1 MSIKNLRKQEKGSK
15 GITLIAL
22 VITIIVSLILAAV
35 SIATLT
41 GENGILSKANT
52 AKTETEKAGAKEKV
66 QMAVMSSFDDSG
78 KLDYEQ
84 LKTNLD
90 KVEGIDKNTVPVKIE
105 KDSFDLTVRVDGYNV
120 IIKENGEVII
130 QGESIGEDKPTLPS
144 TADTKPYLPEGA
156 TIDEKHNT
164 LENGVVIK
172 DVSNNEWVW
181 IEVPKSI
188 YPEGTEKTEH
198 SAIETA
204 MQTYAKDYRQSGYSD
219 TFYSTAQHGFKDST
233 DYDDWKK
240 SMLESVFINGGFYIG
255 RYEIGTTTPRTNKS
269 EALTTPYIKQD
280 LYPCNFITCAQAQ
293 ELAKQ
298 LSTGGRQASL
308 MFGIQWDLILKHI
321 EEKGA
326 KTQNELKTDSSS
338 WGNYNNVTFEI
349 TRGEYTT
356 APSTSGSWNAI
367 TTYTKPASNVLLT
380 TGGTDR
386 NSILN
391 IHNLAGNVKEN
402 TLERATNNTSP
413 CACRGGYY
421 RISGNTQPASYR
433 SGETTIYSIYDI
445 GARPALW

>member
-1 MSIKNLRKQEKGSK
+1 MREKDVK

-22 VITIIVSLILAAV
+22 VITIIILLILAGI
-35 SIATLT
+35 SIAMLT
-41 GENGILSKANT
+41 GENGILTKANT
-52 AKTETEKAGAKEKV
+52 SKQETTKQGAKEKV
-66 QMAVMSSFDDSG
+66 QVEVMGSYDNNG
-78 KLDYEQ
+78 KINLEELNGN
-84 LKTNLD
+84 LKNNISNLTYQ
-90 KVEGIDKNTVPVKIE
+90 GQPISNSNKIE
-105 KDSFDLTVRVDGYNV
+105 NLPEMVTVDGYE
-120 IIKENGEVII
+120 IEIKENGEVII
-130 QGESIGEDKPTLPS
+130 VGEQQEEPKKTLPS
-144 TADTKPYLPEGA
+144 TADTKPFLPDGA
-156 TIDEKHNT
+156 TV
-164 LENGVVIK
+164 LEDKLDKGVVIK
-172 DVSNNEWVW
+172 DSSENEWVW

-240 SMLESVFINGGFYIG
+240 SMLESVFTNGGFYIG

-421 RISGNTQPASYR
+421 RISGNAQPACYR
-433 SGETTIYSIYDI
+433 AGETTIYSIYDI

>member
-1 MSIKNLRKQEKGSK
+1 MREKDVK

-22 VITIIVSLILAAV
+22 VITIIILLILAGI
-35 SIATLT
+35 SIAMLT
-41 GENGILSKANT
+41 GENGILTKANT
-52 AKTETEKAGAKEKV
+52 SKQETTKQGAKEKV
-66 QMAVMSSFDDSG
+66 QVEVMGSYDNNG
-78 KLDYEQ
+78 KINLEELNGG
-84 LKTNLD
+84 LKNNIPNLTYQ
-90 KVEGIDKNTVPVKIE
+90 GQPISNSNKIE
-105 KDSFDLTVRVDGYNV
+105 NLPEMVTVDGYE
-120 IIKENGEVII
+120 IEIKENGEVII
-130 QGESIGEDKPTLPS
+130 VGEQQEEPKKTLPS
-144 TADTKPYLPEGA
+144 TADTKPFLPDGA
-156 TIDEKHNT
+156 TV
-164 LENGVVIK
+164 LEDKLDKGVVIK
-172 DVSNNEWVW
+172 DSSENEWVW

-240 SMLESVFINGGFYIG
+240 SMLESVFTNGGFYIG

-321 EEKGA
+321 EEKRA

-402 TLERATNNTSP
+402 TLEKAANNAGP
-413 CACRGGYY
+413 CVCRGGYY
-421 RISGNTQPASYR
+421 RISGNAQPACYR
-433 SGETTIYSIYDI
+433 AGETTIYSIYDI

>member
-1 MSIKNLRKQEKGSK
+1 MREKDIK

-22 VITIIVSLILAAV
+22 VITIIVLLILAGI
-35 SIATLT
+35 SIAMLT
-41 GENGILSKANT
+41 GENGILTKADTSKQ
-52 AKTETEKAGAKEKV
+52 ETTKQGAKEKV
-66 QMAVMSSFDDSG
+66 QVEVMGSYDNNG
-78 KLDYEQ
+78 KINLEELNDN
-84 LKTNLD
+84 LKNNIPNLTYQ
-90 KVEGIDKNTVPVKIE
+90 GQHISNSNKIE
-105 KDSFDLTVRVDGYNV
+105 NLPEMVTVDGYE
-120 IIKENGEVII
+120 IEIKENGEVII
-130 QGESIGEDKPTLPS
+130 VGEQQEEPKKTLPS
-144 TADTKPYLPEGA
+144 TADTKPFLPDGA
-156 TIDEKHNT
+156 TV
-164 LENGVVIK
+164 LEDKLDKGVVIK
-172 DVSNNEWVW
+172 DSSENEWVW

-433 SGETTIYSIYDI
+433 SGQTTIYSIYDI

>member
-1 MSIKNLRKQEKGSK
+1 MREKDVK

-22 VITIIVSLILAAV
+22 VITIIILLILAGI
-35 SIATLT
+35 SIAMLT
-41 GENGILSKANT
+41 GENGILTKANT
-52 AKTETEKAGAKEKV
+52 SKQETTKQGAKEKV
-66 QMAVMSSFDDSG
+66 QVEVMGSYDNNG
-78 KLDYEQ
+78 KINLEELNGN
-84 LKTNLD
+84 LKNNISNLTYQ
-90 KVEGIDKNTVPVKIE
+90 GQPISNSNKIE
-105 KDSFDLTVRVDGYNV
+105 NLPEMVTVDGYE
-120 IIKENGEVII
+120 IEIKENGEVII
-130 QGESIGEDKPTLPS
+130 VGEQQEEPKKTLPS
-144 TADTKPYLPEGA
+144 TADTKPFLPDGA
-156 TIDEKHNT
+156 TV
-164 LENGVVIK
+164 LEDKLDKGVVIK
-172 DVSNNEWVW
+172 DSSENEWVW

-240 SMLESVFINGGFYIG
+240 SMLESVFTNGGFYIG

-402 TLERATNNTSP
+402 TLERTSNNTSP

-421 RISGNTQPASYR
+421 RISGNAQPACYR
-433 SGETTIYSIYDI
+433 AGETTIYSIYDI